1 MFAFASFSCGS
12 DGDADEGKV
21 SVVQGPGSKSAEDEQ
36 ARLDARLPG
45 RLAEARVFHT
55 ATRLDDGRVMVTGGK
70 GRVIKGAPSATAE
83 IFDLAVGDWVLAA
96 ELPMARENHRAVLL
110 RDGRVLITGGRG
122 SNSYPTSS
130 SIFDAVTGTWFRG
143 TSMSYGR
150 SSHTAT
156 VLGDGRVLVTGGRV
170 AVYLDAAEIFDPA
183 TDTWSDTGS
192 MSATVGS

>member
-1 MFAFASFSCGS
+1 MFIRPYPSPVALLLVFAFASFSCGS

-83 IFDLAVGDWVLAA
+83 IFDLAVGDWVLV
-96 ELPMARENHRAVLL
+96 E
-110 RDGRVLITGGRG
+110 TGGRPMEG
-122 SNSYPTSS
+122 LVAIAPAQVLYSE
-130 SIFDAVTGTWFRG
+130 VRG
-143 TSMSYGR
+143 PLEP
-150 SSHTAT
+150 
-156 VLGDGRVLVTGGRV
+156 VLGKVSPVKRV
-170 AVYLDAAEIFDPA
+170 
-183 TDTWSDTGS
+183 
-192 MSATVGS
+192 

>member
-1 MFAFASFSCGS
+1 MFIRPYPSPVALLLVFAFASFSCGS

-122 SNSYPTSS
+122 FIGVNLFQKLSETQ
-130 SIFDAVTGTWFRG
+130 DV
-143 TSMSYGR
+143 
-150 SSHTAT
+150 
-156 VLGDGRVLVTGGRV
+156 RVLDNLRRFFENYV
-170 AVYLDAAEIFDPA
+170 F
-183 TDTWSDTGS
+183 
-192 MSATVGS
+192 